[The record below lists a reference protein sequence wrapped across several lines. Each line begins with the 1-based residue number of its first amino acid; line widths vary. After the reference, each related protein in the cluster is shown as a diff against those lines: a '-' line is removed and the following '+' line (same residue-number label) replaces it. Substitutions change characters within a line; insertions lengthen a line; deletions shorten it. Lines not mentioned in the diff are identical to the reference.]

1 MLMDSTDVHTI
12 PAMLRTARLLL
23 RSWNAAD
30 APALAPVL
38 AVNVAHLGPWIPA
51 HVSTPVPPHELA
63 ERLAG
68 FEADFAAGRAFRY
81 ALLTPDESRVL
92 GEADLF
98 PRSASG
104 RVALPAADRVE
115 LGYWLDGA
123 VTGQGLA
130 MEAAR
135 ALLEVAAALPGMRG
149 AEIRCDQA
157 NEASATIPRRLGFHL
172 ARMEDEL
179 QIWWKPL
186 ERAEPVAS
194 PPRR

>member
-1 MLMDSTDVHTI
+1 MLMDSTETHTI
-12 PAMLRTARLLL
+12 PAKLRTARLLL

-30 APALAPVL
+30 ASALAPVL

-81 ALLTPDESRVL
+81 ALLTPDESRIL

-98 PRSASG
+98 PRSAVG
-104 RVALPAADRVE
+104 RVALPDADRVE
-115 LGYWLDGA
+115 LGYWLDAA
-123 VTGQGLA
+123 VTRQGFA
-130 MEAAR
+130 TEAAC
-135 ALLEVAAALPGMRG
+135 ALLEVAAALPGMRD

-157 NEASATIPRRLGFHL
+157 NEASATIPRRLGFYL
-172 ARMEDEL
+172 ASGEDRL
-179 QIWWKPL
+179 QIWRKPL
-186 ERAEPVAS
+186 ERSQSAAS
-194 PPRR
+194 PSRR